1 MSIAENLDRIRGRIH
16 EACHRAGRD
25 PASVTLVA
33 VSKTVPAERVR
44 EAIEAGATDLGENY
58 VQEARAKIELLGSLP
73 ADGARRP
80 VNEPGGAEQGNRP
93 GQAVQWHFIGH
104 LQRNK
109 AKYVARLFDMVQSVD
124 SLALARELDRR
135 AGAAS
140 RRLPVLVEV
149 NISDEET
156 KFGTEEAGALE
167 LVRGIAPLD
176 HLDVRG
182 LMTMPPFFD
191 DPKDSRPYFI
201 KLRDLGERIRSE
213 GIERVDLDELSM
225 GMSSDFEVAI
235 EEGATIVRVGTAI
248 FGPRGGG

>member
-1 MSIAENLDRIRGRIH
+1 MSIAENLEQVRARIDD
-16 EACHRAGRD
+16 ACRKAGRD
-25 PASVTLVA
+25 PAAVTLVA
-33 VSKTVPAERVR
+33 VSKTMPAERVR

-58 VQEARAKIELLGSLP
+58 VQEAQAKIQSLGSIHS
-73 ADGARRP
+73 DGARGP
-80 VNEPGGAEQGNRP
+80 MNDPGGAEQGSLS
-93 GQAVQWHFIGH
+93 GQAVRWHFIGH

-135 AGAAS
+135 AGAAH
-140 RRLPVLVEV
+140 RRLPVLIEV
-149 NISDEET
+149 NLSGEET

-167 LVRGIAPLD
+167 LVRGIAALE

-191 DPKDSRPYFI
+191 DPEDSRPYFI
-201 KLRDLGERIRSE
+201 QLRDLAERIRSE
-213 GIERVDLDELSM
+213 GIERASMDELSM

-248 FGPRGGG
+248 FGPRG

>member
-1 MSIAENLDRIRGRIH
+1 MSIAENLDRVRGRIH

-44 EAIEAGATDLGENY
+44 EAIEAGVTDLGENY
-58 VQEARAKIELLGSLP
+58 VQEAQAKIESLTPLP
-73 ADGARRP
+73 ADGA
-80 VNEPGGAEQGNRP
+80 P
-93 GQAVQWHFIGH
+93 GQAVRWHFIGH

-109 AKYVARLFDMVQSVD
+109 AKYVARLFDVMQSVD

-140 RRLPVLVEV
+140 RRLTVLIEV
-149 NISDEET
+149 NISGEET
-156 KFGTEEAGALE
+156 KFGAEEAGALE
-167 LVRGIAPLD
+167 LVRGIAALE

-191 DPKDSRPYFI
+191 DPEDSRPYFI
-201 KLRDLGERIRSE
+201 KLRDLGESIRSE
-213 GIERVDLDELSM
+213 GIERVDLGELSM

-248 FGPRGGG
+248 FGLRG

>member
-1 MSIAENLDRIRGRIH
+1 MMMSIAENLDRVRGRIH

-44 EAIEAGATDLGENY
+44 EAIEAGVTDLGENY
-58 VQEARAKIELLGSLP
+58 VQEAQAKIESLTPLP
-73 ADGARRP
+73 ADGA
-80 VNEPGGAEQGNRP
+80 P
-93 GQAVQWHFIGH
+93 GQAVRWHFIGH

-109 AKYVARLFDMVQSVD
+109 AKYVARLFDVMQSVD

-140 RRLPVLVEV
+140 RRLTVLIEV
-149 NISDEET
+149 NISGEET
-156 KFGTEEAGALE
+156 KFGAEEAGALE
-167 LVRGIAPLD
+167 LVRGIAALE

-191 DPKDSRPYFI
+191 DPEDSRPYFQQ
-201 KLRDLGERIRSE
+201 LRDLSDKLRAAALPEVE
-213 GIERVDLDELSM
+213 PVELSM
-225 GMSSDFEVAI
+225 GMTHDYHVAV
-235 EEGATIVRVGTAI
+235 EEGATLVRVGTGL
-248 FGPRGGG
+248 FDPRE

>member
-1 MSIAENLDRIRGRIH
+1 MMMSIAENLDRVRGRIH

-44 EAIEAGATDLGENY
+44 EAIEAGVTDLGENY
-58 VQEARAKIELLGSLP
+58 VQEAQAKIESLTPLP
-73 ADGARRP
+73 ADGA
-80 VNEPGGAEQGNRP
+80 P
-93 GQAVQWHFIGH
+93 GQAVRWHFIGH

-109 AKYVARLFDMVQSVD
+109 AKYVARLFDVMQSVD

-140 RRLPVLVEV
+140 RRLTVLIEV
-149 NISDEET
+149 NISGEET
-156 KFGTEEAGALE
+156 KFGAEEAGALE
-167 LVRGIAPLD
+167 LVRGIAALE

-191 DPKDSRPYFI
+191 DPEDSRPYFI
-201 KLRDLGERIRSE
+201 KLRDLGESIRSE
-213 GIERVDLDELSM
+213 GIERVDLGELSM

-248 FGPRGGG
+248 FGLRG